1 MNKKIVLIT
10 GSTDGIG
17 KESAIQLVKQE
28 YHVIIHGRNDKKA
41 LGTLKQIR
49 DEVNNNEVS
58 YVVGDLGSFSEIK
71 ALVKDIYSKYSKLNV
86 LINNAGILNN
96 QRNLTEDGLE
106 ETIVVN
112 YIAPFY
118 LTNLLMNLLKK
129 GKNSRI
135 INVASEVHSNHLD
148 FENFQFEKGYTGVK
162 AYALSKT
169 CLIMF
174 TYSLAEKLRAYDI
187 SVNCLHPGII
197 NTKLLQVTSGTYGA
211 PVSIG
216 AESIIYAATSNE
228 LNNETGLYLKNNHRE
243 KSKEIT
249 YDKNLQ
255 SKLWLKTEDILG
267 LKFEI

>member
-1 MNKKIVLIT
+1 MNNKIVLIT

-17 KESAIQLVKQE
+17 KESAIQLAKQG

-49 DEVNNNEVS
+49 YEVKNSEVS
-58 YVVGDLGSFSEIK
+58 YVVGDLRSISEVK
-71 ALVKDIYSKYSKLNV
+71 SLVNDIYSKYSKLNI
-86 LINNAGILNN
+86 LINNAGILND
-96 QRNLTEDGLE
+96 QRKLTEDGLE

-112 YIAPFY
+112 YLAPFY
-118 LTNLLMNLLKK
+118 LTNLLIDLLKE
-129 GKNSRI
+129 GNSSRI
-135 INVASEVHSNHLD
+135 INIVSEVHSNHLD